1 MTTTDKTTTIEI
13 LHPNEAC
20 GWSGLAPLA
29 AGLDTSALTTKLILE
44 KNEPGFVIA
53 HAEITN
59 TGSTAVCVKSIRW
72 THPGRSQHTL
82 RFAPAHNPHYFS
94 TENYRADYFGTGT
107 TNVNEFSAPL
117 PNATTEL
124 GWSEDA
130 VFPGLFI
137 GAAEKPLGLFC
148 AALTQQK
155 LHLLFRL
162 RGFNHKGEWFF
173 EIDEHASLPEGFII
187 KPGET
192 IHGESLFFGLCR
204 TNNPQQASTE
214 YEKQLEARG
223 VYDRLKLNPL
233 ADQRIWCSWNYD
245 FFADITEADMMRQIP
260 IIRENFPNVK
270 FIQLDDGYQK
280 EIVPGARAM
289 IDLVYDGV
297 DPFDP
302 VKFPCGA
309 KGLADQIKA
318 EGFRPAIWLGLW
330 ASKVS
335 RLVQEHPDWVLQ
347 DELGRPMI
355 FDEWYGG
362 TCILDASLIEVQ
374 DYFERVAETVFDQWG
389 YEGVKLDFSSF
400 SFEGK
405 RNLLRGPLT
414 PLEAKNRLLASFRK
428 HLPKDGF
435 FGWCVVAGTGH
446 PLVGLEADY
455 IRNAEDIGK
464 GNWDLTR
471 RIALWTLNT
480 NLLMRRRP
488 VFPNIDSVGWSS
500 DFDDIAWQSWLNLC
514 AISGAAIEISGDL
527 AKLPQERIERMA
539 KTMELSDPY
548 RLLTCPDFQRGRVDR
563 PPAFWVAEGPSD
575 RLVAIFNWKDEPA
588 TLACPL
594 TPSGTCATDVWTG
607 KPVASPQSITL
618 APHESV
624 LWRIKKKDLSGAEDK
639 EGL

>member
-44 KNEPGFVIA
+44 KSEPHFLIA

-59 TGSTAVCVKSIRW
+59 TGSAAVRVKSIRW
-72 THPGRSQHTL
+72 THPGRSEHTL
-82 RFAPAHNPHYFS
+82 KFAPAHNPHYFS

-107 TNVNEFSAPL
+107 TNVDEFSAPL

-173 EIDEHASLPEGFII
+173 EIDEHPSLPEGFLIA
-187 KPGET
+187 PGET
-192 IHGESLFFGLCR
+192 VRGESLFFGLCQ
-204 TNNPQQASTE
+204 TNDPQQATGE
-214 YEKQLEARG
+214 YEKHLEARG
-223 VYDRLKLNPL
+223 VYERLKLNPL

-245 FFADITEADMMRQIP
+245 FFANITEADVMRQIP

-335 RLVQEHPDWVLQ
+335 RMVQEHPDWVLQ

-355 FDEWYGG
+355 FDAWYGG
-362 TCILDASLIEVQ
+362 TCVLDASLIEVQ
-374 DYFERVAETVFDQWG
+374 EYFERVAETVFGKWG

-400 SFEGK
+400 AFEGK

-414 PLEAKNRLLASFRK
+414 PLEAKKRLLTSFRK

-435 FGWCVVAGTGH
+435 FGWCVVCGTGH

-455 IRNAEDIGK
+455 FRNAEDIGK
-464 GNWDLTR
+464 GNWNLAR

-488 VFPNIDSVGWSS
+488 VFPNIDSVGWSP
-500 DFDDIAWQSWLNLC
+500 DFDDTAWQSWLNLC

-527 AKLPQERIERMA
+527 AKLPQERIQRMA
-539 KTMELSDPY
+539 KTMELSNPH
-548 RLLTCPDFQRGRVDR
+548 RLLTCPDFKRGRVDQ
-563 PPAFWVAEGPSD
+563 PPAFWVAEGPKD
-575 RLVAIFNWKDEPA
+575 RLLAIFNWKDEPA
-588 TLACPL
+588 TLECSL
-594 TPSGTCATDVWTG
+594 TQSGARATDVWTG
-607 KPVASPQSITL
+607 NPVAKPQSITL

-624 LWRIKKKDLSGAEDK
+624 LWRLEK
-639 EGL
+639 

>member
-1 MTTTDKTTTIEI
+1 MTTIEL
-13 LHPNEAC
+13 LHTDEPC

-29 AGLDTSALTTKLILE
+29 ISPDTPNVSTVMVME
-44 KNEPGFVIA
+44 KTEPGFVVA
-53 HAEITN
+53 DAEITN
-59 TGSTAVCVKSIRW
+59 TGTTPLRVKGVRW

-82 RFAPAHNPHYFS
+82 RFPAQDEPHYFS
-94 TENYRADYFGTGT
+94 TENYRADFFGTGT

-137 GAAEKPLGLFC
+137 GAAQKPLGLLC
-148 AALTQQK
+148 AALTQHK

-162 RGFNHKGEWFF
+162 RGFNAKGEWFF
-173 EIDEHASLPEGFII
+173 EIDEHPSLPAGLVIA
-187 KPGET
+187 PGKT
-192 IHGESLFFGLCR
+192 IRGESLFFGLCQ
-204 TNNPQQASTE
+204 TNNPQAASVE

-233 ADQRIWCSWNYD
+233 TDQRIWCSWNYD
-245 FFADITEADMMRQIP
+245 FFANITEGDVMRQIP

-289 IDLVYDGV
+289 IDLVYDGA

-355 FDEWYGG
+355 FDAWYGG
-362 TCILDASLIEVQ
+362 TCVLDASLIEVQ
-374 DYFERVAETVFDQWG
+374 EYYERVAETVFGKWG

-400 SFEGK
+400 AFEGK

-414 PLEAKNRLLASFRK
+414 PLEAKRRLLASFRK
-428 HLPKDGF
+428 HLPRDGF
-435 FGWCVVAGTGH
+435 FGWCVVCGTGH

-455 IRNAEDIGK
+455 FRNAEDIGK
-464 GNWDLTR
+464 GNWDLAR

-488 VFPNIDSVGWSS
+488 VFPNIDSVGWSP
-500 DFDDIAWQSWLNLC
+500 DFDDTAWQSWLNLC

-527 AKLPQERIERMA
+527 AKLPPERIRRMA
-539 KTMELSDPY
+539 KTMELSDPK
-548 RLLTCPDFQRGRVDR
+548 RLLTCPDFQRGPIAH
-563 PPAFWVAEGPSD
+563 PPAFWVAEGPND
-575 RLVAIFNWKDEPA
+575 RLIAIFNWKDEPA

-594 TPSGTCATDVWTG
+594 TRSDTSATDAWSG
-607 KPVASPQSITL
+607 KKVTAPQSINL

-624 LWRIKKKDLSGAEDK
+624 LWRLT
-639 EGL
+639 

>member
-1 MTTTDKTTTIEI
+1 
-13 LHPNEAC
+13 
-20 GWSGLAPLA
+20 
-29 AGLDTSALTTKLILE
+29 
-44 KNEPGFVIA
+44 
-53 HAEITN
+53 
-59 TGSTAVCVKSIRW
+59 
-72 THPGRSQHTL
+72 
-82 RFAPAHNPHYFS
+82 
-94 TENYRADYFGTGT
+94 
-107 TNVNEFSAPL
+107 
-117 PNATTEL
+117 
-124 GWSEDA
+124 
-130 VFPGLFI
+130 
-137 GAAEKPLGLFC
+137 
-148 AALTQQK
+148 
-155 LHLLFRL
+155 
-162 RGFNHKGEWFF
+162 
-173 EIDEHASLPEGFII
+173 
-187 KPGET
+187 
-192 IHGESLFFGLCR
+192 
-204 TNNPQQASTE
+204 
-214 YEKQLEARG
+214 
-223 VYDRLKLNPL
+223 
-233 ADQRIWCSWNYD
+233 
-245 FFADITEADMMRQIP
+245 MRQIP

-335 RLVQEHPDWVLQ
+335 RMVQEHPDWVLQ

-355 FDEWYGG
+355 FDAWYGG
-362 TCILDASLIEVQ
+362 TCVLDASLIEVQ
-374 DYFERVAETVFDQWG
+374 EYFERVAETVFGKWG

-400 SFEGK
+400 AFEGK

-414 PLEAKNRLLASFRK
+414 PLEAKSRLLASFRK

-435 FGWCVVAGTGH
+435 FGWCVVCGTGH

-455 IRNAEDIGK
+455 FRNAEDIGK
-464 GNWDLTR
+464 GNWDLAR

-488 VFPNIDSVGWSS
+488 VFPNIDSVGWSP
-500 DFDDIAWQSWLNLC
+500 DFDDTAWQSWLNLC

-539 KTMELSDPY
+539 KTMELSDPH
-548 RLLTCPDFQRGRVDR
+548 RLLTCPDFQRGRVDQ
-563 PPAFWVAEGPSD
+563 PPAFWVAEGPDD
-575 RLVAIFNWKDEPA
+575 RLVAIFNWKDEPG

-594 TPSGTCATDVWTG
+594 TQSGATVLDVWTG
-607 KPVASPQSITL
+607 NPVAKPQSITL

-624 LWRIKKKDLSGAEDK
+624 LWRLEK
-639 EGL
+639 

>member
-1 MTTTDKTTTIEI
+1 MTTIEL
-13 LHPNEAC
+13 LHAGEPC

-29 AGLDTSALTTKLILE
+29 TGLDATFLASKLVVDKCE
-44 KNEPGFVIA
+44 TDFVIA

-59 TGSTAVCVKSIRW
+59 TGSDPVRIKGIRW
-72 THPGRSQHTL
+72 TNPGRSEHTL
-82 RFAPAHNPHYFS
+82 KFAQEHDPHYFS

-107 TNVNEFSAPL
+107 CIGDAFSAPL
-117 PNATTEL
+117 PNATVEL
-124 GWSEDA
+124 GWSEDEA
-130 VFPGLFI
+130 FPGLFV
-137 GAAEKPLGLFC
+137 GAVEKPLGLFC
-148 AALTQQK
+148 AAMTQQTF
-155 LHLLFRL
+155 HLLFRL
-162 RGFNHKGEWFF
+162 RGRNHKGEWFF
-173 EIDEHASLPEGFII
+173 EIDEYHSLPDGLLIQ
-187 KPGET
+187 PGET
-192 IHGESLFFGLCR
+192 LRGENLFFGLCR
-204 TNNPQQASTE
+204 TNNPQQASVE
-214 YEKQLEARG
+214 YEKQLESRG
-223 VYDRLKLNPL
+223 VYERRKLNPL

-245 FFADITEADMMRQIP
+245 FFANITEGDVMRQIP

-335 RLVQEHPDWVLQ
+335 RMVQENPDWVLK
-347 DELGRPMI
+347 DEMGRPMI
-355 FDEWYGG
+355 FDAWYGG
-362 TCILDASLIEVQ
+362 TCVLDASLVEVQ
-374 DYFERVAETVFDQWG
+374 EYFEHVAETVFGKWG

-400 SFEGK
+400 AFEGK

-428 HLPKDGF
+428 YLPKDGF
-435 FGWCVVAGTGH
+435 FGWCVVCGTGH

-455 IRNAEDIGK
+455 FRNAEDIGK
-464 GNWDLTR
+464 GNWDLAR

-488 VFPNIDSVGWSS
+488 VFPNIDSVGWSP
-500 DFDDIAWQSWLNLC
+500 DFDDTAWQSWLNLC

-527 AKLPQERIERMA
+527 AKLPPERIQRMA
-539 KTMELSDPY
+539 KTMELSDPH
-548 RLLTCPDFQRGRVDR
+548 RLLTCPDFQRGRVHQ

-575 RLVAIFNWKDEPA
+575 RLLAIFNWKDEPA

-594 TPSGTCATDVWTG
+594 TQSGAKVVDVWTG
-607 KPVASPQSITL
+607 KPVANPQAITL
-618 APHESV
+618 AAHESV
-624 LWRIKKKDLSGAEDK
+624 LWRLPG
-639 EGL
+639 

>member
-13 LHPNEAC
+13 LHPNETC

-29 AGLDTSALTTKLILE
+29 AGLDTSALSTKLILE
-44 KNEPGFVIA
+44 KNEPSFLIA

-59 TGSTAVCVKSIRW
+59 TGSTAVRVKSIRW
-72 THPGRSQHTL
+72 THPGRSEHTL
-82 RFAPAHNPHYFS
+82 KFAPAHNPHYFS

-173 EIDEHASLPEGFII
+173 EIDEHPSLPEGFLIA
-187 KPGET
+187 PGET
-192 IHGESLFFGLCR
+192 VRGESLFFGLCQ
-204 TNNPQQASTE
+204 TNNPQDATVE

-223 VYDRLKLNPL
+223 VYERLKQNPL

-245 FFADITEADMMRQIP
+245 FFANITEADVMRQIP

-335 RLVQEHPDWVLQ
+335 RMVQEHPDWVLQ

-355 FDEWYGG
+355 FDAWYGG
-362 TCILDASLIEVQ
+362 TCVLDASLIEVQ
-374 DYFERVAETVFDQWG
+374 EYFERVAETVFGKWG

-400 SFEGK
+400 AFEGK

-414 PLEAKNRLLASFRK
+414 PLEAKSRLLASFRK

-435 FGWCVVAGTGH
+435 FGWCVVCGTGH

-455 IRNAEDIGK
+455 FRNAEDIGK
-464 GNWDLTR
+464 GNWDLAR

-488 VFPNIDSVGWSS
+488 VFPNIDSVGWSP
-500 DFDDIAWQSWLNLC
+500 DFDDTAWQSWLNLC

-539 KTMELSDPY
+539 KTMELSDPH
-548 RLLTCPDFQRGRVDR
+548 RLLTCPDFQRGRVDQ

-575 RLVAIFNWKDEPA
+575 RLLAIFNWKDEPA

-594 TPSGTCATDVWTG
+594 TQSGTRATDVWTG
-607 KPVASPQSITL
+607 NPVGKPQSITL

-624 LWRIKKKDLSGAEDK
+624 LWRLEK
-639 EGL
+639 